1 MSGKLYAFAAIVLV
15 VLLAYVKYQN
25 LQIELGQVR
34 ASLAASDQ
42 KLVAAQNNLATV
54 RFERDAEAKARAVYL
69 QQLRASQNEIET
81 LGRDLADGR
90 RELHIGAAC
99 TARLPKADDTGRV
112 EATTAVLDAR
122 AERAYLRLRQR
133 IDEVN
138 AWAAMCHETI
148 AAWGE

>member
-15 VLLAYVKYQN
+15 ALLAYVKYQN
-25 LQIELGQVR
+25 LQIELGEVR
-34 ASLAASDQ
+34 ASLTASDQ
-42 KLVAAQNNLATV
+42 KLVAAQNHLATV

-90 RELHIGAAC
+90 RELHISAVC
-99 TARLPKADDTGRV
+99 TDRLLKADDTGRV
-112 EATTAVLDAR
+112 EAATAFLDAG

-133 IDEVN
+133 IDEVT
-138 AWAAMCHETI
+138 AWAAMCHATI